1 MNPKLKVAA
10 IILGALPSVL
20 LDSQLV
26 MGLLIVRGGGG
37 FPLDRLIK
45 SHQHTGYLTVSVAL
59 IYVVVSLAAIIS
71 APRRAG
77 NRNIEP
83 VS

>member
-1 MNPKLKVAA
+1 MNPKLRVVS
-10 IILGALPSVL
+10 ILLGALASVL
-20 LDSQLV
+20 LVSQLI

-59 IYVVVSLAAIIS
+59 VYVGVSLAAIV
-71 APRRAG
+71 ATPRRI
-77 NRNIEP
+77 NR
-83 VS
+83 